1 MVYLKLFLQIVP
13 FIISLVKAVEEFMA
27 DEPKT
32 GEQKKATVMDAVKA
46 IIDVWGEVVT
56 GGAKDAWE
64 KLSPLISKTI
74 DFAVGI
80 IFNFN
85 K

>member
-1 MVYLKLFLQIVP
+1 MTYLKLFLKIIP
-13 FIISLVKAVEEFMA
+13 FIIELIKAVESWVEADGAGTSKKEAVMA
-27 DEPKT
+27 
-32 GEQKKATVMDAVKA
+32 GVKA
-46 IIDVWGEVVT
+46 IIDGWGETVT

-64 KLSPLISKTI
+64 KLSPVISRCI

>member
-1 MVYLKLFLQIVP
+1 MTYVKLFLKIIP
-13 FIISLVKAVEEFMA
+13 FIIELIKAVETWFEA
-27 DEPKT
+27 T
-32 GEQKKATVMDAVKA
+32 GAGESKKDAVMAGTKA
-46 IIDVWGEVVT
+46 ILDGWGETVT

-64 KLSPLISKTI
+64 KLAPVISKCI

-85 K
+85 KK